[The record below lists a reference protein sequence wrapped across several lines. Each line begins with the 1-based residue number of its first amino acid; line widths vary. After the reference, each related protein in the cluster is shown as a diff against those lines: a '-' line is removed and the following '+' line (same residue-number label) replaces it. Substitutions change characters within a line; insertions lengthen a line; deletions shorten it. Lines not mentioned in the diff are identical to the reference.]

1 MFAGFLHRL
10 FIREDTT
17 HLTVNAVKLSVII
30 LLMAMVL
37 ITSSAHALQTFSG
50 DVVSI
55 DNPIDDDVFAAGNVV
70 NINAPV
76 DSATIAGGTLNVNAP
91 VKGDIFAAG
100 GQVLLN
106 SEVGGKVV
114 AAGGNVNLGGD
125 IGTNLV
131 AMGGQVNIMPGT
143 TIAKDALIAGGNVV
157 NAGDVNGTLT
167 VSASSFQ
174 NTGTAGQVDFYETK
188 GPSEEE
194 RRSAWAGIGIFGLL
208 VILGYL
214 ILGLI
219 LLRYLPVVFAAVDGE
234 IKRSPVVTTVLGFV
248 LMIAAFIAIIIV
260 AITVVGIPIA
270 LIAALLLAV
279 ALMLTGTFVSF
290 SLGRWIGSR
299 LNLKYGDMAL
309 FVIGFAVLNILFLI
323 PYVGGLIGLISLS
336 LGFGAI
342 LYAVRNH
349 LTYLAK
355 RPSA

>member
-1 MFAGFLHRL
+1 MVVCLLHRL
-10 FIREDTT
+10 FISGDTIYFG
-17 HLTVNAVKLSVII
+17 VNVMKLSVIM
-30 LLMAMVL
+30 LLMVAVL
-37 ITSSAHALQTFSG
+37 VTTGAQALQTFSG

-55 DNPIDDDVFAAGNVV
+55 DTPIDDDVFAAGNVV

-76 DSATIAGGTLNVNAP
+76 NSATIAGGTLNVNAP

-100 GQVLLN
+100 GQGLLN

-114 AAGGNVNLGGD
+114 TAGGNVNLRGD

-131 AMGGQVNIMPGT
+131 AMGGQVNILPGT
-143 TIAKDALIAGGNVV
+143 NVGRDALIAGGNVV
-157 NAGDVNGTLT
+157 NAGSVNGTLT

-174 NTGTAGQVDFYETK
+174 NTGTAGEVDFYQTE
-188 GPSEEE
+188 GPSREE
-194 RRSAWAGIGIFGLL
+194 RREAWAGIGIFSLL

-219 LLRYLPVVFAAVDGE
+219 LLRYLPAVFAAIDGE

-248 LMIAAFIAIIIV
+248 LMIAAFIAIVIV

-270 LIAALLLAV
+270 MIATFLMAV

-290 SLGRWIGSR
+290 SLGRWIGSK

-309 FVIGFAVLNILFLI
+309 FVIGFVVLNILFLL
-323 PYVGGLIGLISLS
+323 PFVGWLIGLISLS

-342 LYAVRNH
+342 LYAARNH
-349 LTYLAK
+349 LTYPAK
-355 RPSA
+355 KPSA

>member
-1 MFAGFLHRL
+1 MKMMKISDILILIMIFLL
-10 FIREDTT
+10 F
-17 HLTVNAVKLSVII
+17 
-30 LLMAMVL
+30 
-37 ITSSAHALQTFSG
+37 SSGAQALRTFSD
-50 DVVSI
+50 DVITI
-55 DNPIDDDVFAAGNVV
+55 DTPIEDDVFAAGSVV
-70 NINAPV
+70 TINAPV

-91 VKGDIFAAG
+91 VKGDVFAVG

-106 SEVGGKVV
+106 SDVGGKVV

-131 AMGGQVNIMPGT
+131 AMGGQVNILPGT
-143 TIAKDALIAGGNVV
+143 NVGRDAAIAGGNVV
-157 NAGDVNGTLT
+157 NAGNVNGTLT

-174 NTGTAGQVDFYETK
+174 NRGTAGQVDFYETE
-188 GPSEEE
+188 GPSREE
-194 RRSAWAGIGIFGLL
+194 RRQAWAGIGIFSLL
-208 VILGYL
+208 MIIGYL

-219 LLRYLPVVFAAVDGE
+219 LLRYIPAMFAAVDRE

-270 LIAALLLAV
+270 LIAAFLLAV

-309 FVIGFAVLNILFLI
+309 FVIGFVILNILFII
-323 PYVGGLIGLISLS
+323 PFVGWLIGLISLS
-336 LGFGAI
+336 LGFGAM
-342 LYAVRNH
+342 LYAARNYMAV
-349 LTYLAK
+349 LSK
-355 RPSA
+355 VPSA